1 MDHHGPWKLKHILSS
16 KIWWCL
22 ALAWDSRITG
32 VFFCLPNNS
41 KNNSFIETW
50 IRADVNFPLP
60 MCDKKFLPFPSSPSF
75 PPFPHSRPHQWFWT
89 ELRKLGKRFH
99 NLAQASFPAA
109 WVVEVSCFKTLL
121 GHSVFFFCFTTVD
134 VQTMNLRWQKEE
146 LDMLDLSCQFHGRS
160 FLKLK
165 ESQFPFHDFQ
175 IHFPV
180 YLNSGALWT
189 LNYTFPIY
197 YWKYPN
203 RTFNHKFIHKYE
215 YMLFSCARH
224 NHIFYKIC
232 VFTTSFTTAA
242 TQQKPCCLSSNKLL

>member
-121 GHSVFFFCFTTVD
+121 GHSVFFLFHHCGCSDYEPEVAK
-134 VQTMNLRWQKEE
+134 RRARYARSE
-146 LDMLDLSCQFHGRS
+146 LPVSW
-160 FLKLK
+160 KI
-165 ESQFPFHDFQ
+165 FP
-175 IHFPV
+175 
-180 YLNSGALWT
+180 
-189 LNYTFPIY
+189 
-197 YWKYPN
+197 
-203 RTFNHKFIHKYE
+203 
-215 YMLFSCARH
+215 
-224 NHIFYKIC
+224 
-232 VFTTSFTTAA
+232 
-242 TQQKPCCLSSNKLL
+242 